1 MPSYHTL
8 LILAIVLAKL
18 SLLSI
23 GSSAVILG
31 QMQREVV
38 AHGWMT
44 AAQFTQDF
52 GLSQAT
58 PGSGT
63 LVIIAIGYRAAGLAG
78 VLVAFGAFFVPTFL
92 LAVLVT
98 GVWRRVRESRWPNA
112 IRVALL
118 PVAMGLILAAIYALG
133 RATVQNVSS
142 FVLIVAVVIV
152 TIRTKL
158 PMVLIMVGAMA
169 VGAIALH

>member
-1 MPSYHTL
+1 VPSYHTL
-8 LILAIVLAKL
+8 VELAIVLGKL

-23 GSSAVILG
+23 GSSAAILG
-31 QMQREVV
+31 QMQREVIG
-38 AHGWMT
+38 HGWAT
-44 AAQFTQDF
+44 AAQFSQDF

-98 GVWRRVRESRWPNA
+98 GVWHRVRESRWPNA

-118 PVAMGLILAAIYALG
+118 PVAMGLIVAAVYALG
-133 RATVQNVSS
+133 RATVQNVAGLL
-142 FVLIVAVVIV
+142 LIAAVVV
-152 TIRTKL
+152 VNVRTKL
-158 PMVLIMVGAMA
+158 PMVLIMGSAMA
-169 VGAIALH
+169 VGAVVLR